1 MTLFLQLQDDP
12 VGVVCDGQGQFSNT
26 EVESPA
32 DTTKCSDEESR
43 DKETGTILPHTGT
56 VVRYPQITDKSP
68 IRGNEVLLEE
78 NDTDT
83 EEDDDDSISTE
94 SSDSSTPTMTD
105 CPTDYDTDTTIYPD
119 TDCEDIY
126 GGQICQLSD
135 LESEQG
141 EVRKIDQNYY
151 DVITE

>member
-1 MTLFLQLQDDP
+1 MQDDP

-26 EVESPA
+26 EVESPV
-32 DTTKCSDEESR
+32 DTIDTKCSEEESQ
-43 DKETGTILPHTGT
+43 DKESGTIPPHTGT
-56 VVRYPQITDKSP
+56 VVRCPQITDKSP
-68 IRGNEVLLEE
+68 IKGDPVVLEE

-83 EEDDDDSISTE
+83 EEYDDSNSTE

-126 GGQICQLSD
+126 GGQICHLSD
-135 LESEQG
+135 LESEHG
-141 EVRKIDQNYY
+141 EVRQIDQDYY